1 MVKSVLGYWFSVQLD
16 YRSVAPAVFLAG
28 KIGDGTMQFGFRVN
42 QASVNGEAFFGNPYL
57 RLRIGL
63 QIPQPVRAGVF
74 GDQVEAPIPMS
85 EPDFDFA
92 RQTALAAS
100 RGEVKIL
107 LTVEAIG
114 L

>member
-1 MVKSVLGYWFSVQLD
+1 MQISVG
-16 YRSVAPAVFLAG
+16 
-28 KIGDGTMQFGFRVN
+28 FGR
-42 QASVNGEAFFGNPYL
+42 QDACTRCKLLTGEPHLRFGV
-57 RLRIGL
+57 GL
-63 QIPQPVRAGVF
+63 QIPQPVRGGVF
-74 GDQVEAPIPMS
+74 GDQVEASIPMG

-92 RQTALAAS
+92 RQTTAAAS